1 MQAAG
6 SWDALLWSLLA
17 VDNAARN
24 AAEAQFAALKQAES
38 SDELLLGLV
47 RVVHSA
53 SPDDVR
59 ALAAVLL
66 RRVLLRDAVSLWP
79 RASDAARAAVKQEL
93 LAVLAA
99 GEKNRGIRRKVCDTV
114 GELASSIL
122 EDGQWD
128 GLLPT
133 LLQWSDAPLATLREA
148 ALRVLEMVAIFLAAQ
163 MTQADADGAALDV
176 TVLQT
181 LAKGL
186 ADREGRVALNALRA
200 LGMLLLNLDALD
212 QVPRPELLASA
223 VPLVLAALHAQLRA
237 RQFDEVM
244 EALEVLIEVAEPHA
258 AFFKPCLREFVD
270 TMVQIADAPRDEAD
284 DNAMPDGCR
293 QLAMEFLV
301 SLAEQA
307 PSRCRRL
314 PKNMFVERVYPVAFK
329 MMLELQDL
337 DTWDVANCEDEQSAG
352 GQGIDQE
359 ISNFDVGSE
368 ALERL
373 VGALGAKRSLPT
385 CFALIQEYAARSDN
399 WVSRHAA
406 LVGLCQILDVLDN
419 DNLDAIVR
427 HLLAQANDPHPRVCC
442 TAVDV
447 IGQLSVDQAPQFQEA
462 YHSQALT
469 VLAHYLE
476 DFNKPRLQ
484 AHAATALRQ
493 FIDMCP
499 PDLLTPYLDKML
511 HQLFALL
518 QHGQSMAPGANQA
531 PSQAFIATRVVQ
543 EQAITAISS
552 VATVAGASF
561 SNYYA
566 AVMPP
571 LQQILMNC
579 LQESMMA
586 AAASP
591 AVLKPQSNA
600 PSSFTLGG
608 ITLECLSLIGQA
620 VGKEVFSRDAP
631 AILKVMAEMQAT
643 PSIVGNELIRTY
655 LLQAWA
661 RCCTCLGRD
670 FAPYLPLVMPTLLE
684 AATQQAEFEVDPT
697 TLSSDDDDD
706 ESGGST
712 DSEDI
717 QLAQVNDKCLSIR
730 TSILEEKAT
739 ACQLLAGMVTDLEDA
754 FFPYAEQV
762 TQVLAP
768 LLTESVHSDIRA
780 SAIRAMPALV
790 KCVAISTAAPSS
802 KDHGEAAIK
811 QMVDFALGRL
821 VNALTSEPEVE
832 LVLSIMQSMTSCL
845 SDARELHPM
854 LELNEAQLRELVHGL
869 LVVLGDS
876 FQRRAMRRGAGSDDM
891 EAGEDLEDDDDDASQ
906 SSESQVAEQE
916 LQFVLAECIG
926 TLAKTHGAAF
936 FPVFMTLLW
945 DKVAAL
951 AAPGC
956 LVEDRR
962 LALFVVDDV
971 LEHCGQSAMRRLD
984 VFLPVLDSAL
994 REVNE
999 PGLVQAAAFGVGVCA
1014 SQGGEAFA
1022 PHAEQC
1028 LQLLHN
1034 VVAYPR
1040 AHSSPEQRNATD
1052 NAVAALGKFC
1062 EFQAGAV
1069 DAAMLFP
1076 QWLELLPLRGDLE
1089 ESLAV
1094 SRRLCR
1100 YVTDR
1105 HPLVLGAPDYKHLG
1119 KVVKVLAAVAEQK
1132 FLRKMSKAV
1141 GEKEASALRQEL
1153 ASTLAGLRSTVPEP
1167 VMGQAW
1173 ASLAAPQQAALHALF
1188 G

>member
-1 MQAAG
+1 MEA
-6 SWDALLWSLLA
+6 WDQLLWSLLS

-24 AAEAQFAALKQAES
+24 VAESRFAELKQNPC
-38 SDELLLGLV
+38 SDETLLGLV
-47 RVVHSA
+47 RVIHST

-79 RASDAARAAVKQEL
+79 KATDEARATVKREL
-93 LAVLAA
+93 LAVLEA

-128 GLLPT
+128 DLLPQ
-133 LLQWSDAPLATLREA
+133 LLQWSCAPMVMLREA
-148 ALRVLEMVAIFLAAQ
+148 SLRVLEMVAIFLAAQ
-163 MTQADADGAALDV
+163 MTQDASAETESTTLDV
-176 TVLQT
+176 MVLQT
-181 LAKGL
+181 MAKGL

-223 VPLVLAALHAQLRA
+223 VPLVLAALHSLLVT
-237 RQFDEVM
+237 RQFEEVM

-258 AFFKPCLREFVD
+258 AFFKPCLHEFVE
-270 TMVQIADAPRDEAD
+270 TMVQIADAPRENETKVSDE
-284 DNAMPDGCR
+284 NQAMPDGCR

-314 PKNMFVERVYPVAFK
+314 TKNMFVLSVYPVAFK
-329 MMLELQDL
+329 MMLDLQDL

-352 GQGIDQE
+352 GQGIDQD

-385 CFALIQEYAARSDN
+385 CFALIQEYARSDN

-406 LVGLCQILDVLDN
+406 LVGLCQILDVLD
-419 DNLDAIVR
+419 DESLDAIVR

-462 YHSQALT
+462 YHAQALT
-469 VLAHYLE
+469 VLAHYLD

-484 AHAATALRQ
+484 AHSATALRQ

-499 PDLLTPYLDKML
+499 PNLLTPYLDKLL

-518 QHGQSMAPGANQA
+518 QHGQSLA
-531 PSQAFIATRVVQ
+531 PSDSQTPSQEFTATRVVQ

-552 VATVAGASF
+552 VATVAGTSF
-561 SNYYA
+561 SNYYS

-571 LQQILMNC
+571 LQQILLNC
-579 LQESMMA
+579 LNESVRA

-591 AVLKPQSNA
+591 AVLKPQTNA

-706 ESGGST
+706 ESGST

-739 ACQLLAGMVTDLEDA
+739 ACQLLAGMVTDLDDA

-768 LLTESVHSDIRA
+768 LLTDSVHSDIRA

-790 KCVAISTAAPSS
+790 KCVASSTAVPGS
-802 KDHGEAAIK
+802 KEHGEAAIK

-821 VNALTSEPEVE
+821 VLALTSEPEVD
-832 LVLSIMQSMTSCL
+832 LVVSIMQSMTKCL
-845 SDARELHPM
+845 GDAHELHPT
-854 LELNEAQLRELVHGL
+854 LVLNEAQLRELVQGL

-876 FQRRAMRRGAGSDDM
+876 FQRRAMRRRAADSDEMDGG
-891 EAGEDLEDDDDDASQ
+891 EADLEFDDDDDTSQ
-906 SSESQVAEQE
+906 SGESQVAEQE
-916 LQFVLAECIG
+916 VQFVLAECIG
-926 TLAKTHGAAF
+926 SLAKVHGAAF
-936 FPVFMTLLW
+936 FPVFMNILW
-945 DKVAAL
+945 EKIAAL
-951 AAPGC
+951 VAPGC

-962 LALFVVDDV
+962 LALFVLDDV
-971 LEHCGQSAMRRLD
+971 LEHCGAPAMRRLD
-984 VFLPVLDSAL
+984 IFLPVMENAL
-994 REVNE
+994 SEVGE
-999 PGLVQAAAFGVGVCA
+999 PGLVQAAAFGVGV
-1014 SQGGEAFA
+1014 
-1022 PHAEQC
+1022 
-1028 LQLLHN
+1028 
-1034 VVAYPR
+1034 
-1040 AHSSPEQRNATD
+1040 SPEQRNATD
-1052 NAVAALGKFC
+1052 NAVSSLGKFC
-1062 EFQAGAV
+1062 EFQSAAV
-1069 DAAMLFP
+1069 DAATLFP
-1076 QWLELLPLRGDLE
+1076 QWLELLPLRGDME

-1094 SRRLCR
+1094 SQRLCR
-1100 YVTDR
+1100 YVADR
-1105 HPLVLGAPDYKHLG
+1105 HPLVLGAPDYRHLG
-1119 KVVKVLAAVAEQK
+1119 KVVTVLAAVAEEK
-1132 FLRKMSKAV
+1132 FLRKLSRDV
-1141 GEKEASALRQEL
+1141 GVKEATALRQEL
-1153 ASTLAGLRSTVPEP
+1153 ASTLAGLRATVPEP

-1173 ASLAAPQQAALHALF
+1173 ASLSATQQAALHALF
-1188 G
+1188 A

>member
-1 MQAAG
+1 MEVSPG
-6 SWDALLWSLLA
+6 SSWEALLWSLLA

-24 AAEAQFAALKQAES
+24 AAESQFAALKQATC

-47 RVVHSA
+47 HVVHST

-79 RASDAARAAVKQEL
+79 RATDQARADVKREL
-93 LAVLAA
+93 LAVLEA

-128 GLLPT
+128 DLLPT
-133 LLQWSDAPLATLREA
+133 LLQWSNASMVTLREA
-148 ALRVLEMVAIFLAAQ
+148 ALRVLEMVAIFLAGQ
-163 MTQADADGAALDV
+163 MTQAAETSEATTLDV

-181 LAKGL
+181 MAKGL

-200 LGMLLLNLDALD
+200 LCMLLLNLDALD

-223 VPLVLAALHAQLRA
+223 VPLVLAALHSLLVT

-258 AFFKPCLREFVD
+258 AFFKPCLREYVE
-270 TMVQIADAPRDEAD
+270 TMVQIADAPRDEND

-314 PKNMFVERVYPVAFK
+314 PANMFVETVYPVAFK
-329 MMLELQDL
+329 MMLELQDI

-352 GQGIDQE
+352 GQGMDQE

-385 CFALIQEYAARSDN
+385 CFALIQEYAARLDN

-406 LVGLCQILDVLDN
+406 LVGLCQILDVLD
-419 DNLDAIVR
+419 DENLDAIVR
-427 HLLAQANDPHPRVCC
+427 HLLTQANDPHPRVCC

-462 YHSQALT
+462 YHQQALT

-499 PDLLTPYLDKML
+499 PELLTPYLEKML

-518 QHGQSMAPGANQA
+518 QHGQSLTSGAGQTHT
-531 PSQAFIATRVVQ
+531 QAFIAARVVQ

-561 SNYYA
+561 TNYYA

-579 LQESMMA
+579 LQESMQA

-620 VGKEVFSRDAP
+620 VGKEVFSRDAS

-661 RCCTCLGRD
+661 RCCTCLGHD
-670 FAPYLPLVMPTLLE
+670 FAPFLPLVMPTLLE
-684 AATQQAEFEVDPT
+684 AATQQAEFEVDPS

-790 KCVAISTAAPSS
+790 KCVAMSTAAPSKEHS
-802 KDHGEAAIK
+802 EAAIK

-821 VNALTSEPEVE
+821 VNALTSEPEVD
-832 LVLSIMQSMTSCL
+832 LVVSIMQSMTSCL
-845 SDARELHPM
+845 NDARELHPT
-854 LELNEAQLRELVHGL
+854 LELNEAQLSELVHGL

-876 FQRRAMRRGAGSDDM
+876 FQRRAMRRGAGSDM
-891 EAGEDLEDDDDDASQ
+891 EAEGDEEEDDASQ
-906 SSESQVAEQE
+906 SSETQMAEQE

-945 DKVAAL
+945 EKVAAL

-971 LEHCGQSAMRRLD
+971 LEHCGPAMRRMD
-984 VFLPVLDSAL
+984 VFLPVLESAL
-994 REVNE
+994 REVSE
-999 PGLVQAAAFGVGVCA
+999 PSLVQAAAFGVGVCA

-1022 PHAEQC
+1022 PHAERC

-1034 VVAYPR
+1034 VVAHPR
-1040 AHSSPEQRNATD
+1040 AHSPEQRNATD

-1069 DAAMLFP
+1069 DATTLFP

-1094 SRRLCR
+1094 SRRLCG
-1100 YVTDR
+1100 YVNDR
-1105 HPLVLGAPDYKHLG
+1105 HPLVLGAPDYRHLV
-1119 KVVKVLAAVAEQK
+1119 KVVAVLAAVAEEK

-1141 GEKEASALRQEL
+1141 GDKEASALRQEL
-1153 ASTLAGLRSTVPEP
+1153 ASTLASLRSTVPEQI
-1167 VMGQAW
+1167 MGQAW
-1173 ASLAAPQQAALHALF
+1173 TSLPASQQAALHALF
-1188 G
+1188 A